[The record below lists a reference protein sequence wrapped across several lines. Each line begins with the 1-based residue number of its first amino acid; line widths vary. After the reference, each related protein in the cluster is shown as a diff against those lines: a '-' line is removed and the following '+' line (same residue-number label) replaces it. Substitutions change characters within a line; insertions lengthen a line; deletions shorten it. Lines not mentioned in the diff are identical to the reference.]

1 MDCSR
6 GLLISYCIQLQN
18 LCTHLK
24 LFDDGKHSMESD
36 IYAFGILL
44 WEMVT
49 HEVPYEGLS
58 GPQIMS
64 RVDKN
69 QVQ

>member
-1 MDCSR
+1 
-6 GLLISYCIQLQN
+6 
-18 LCTHLK
+18 
-24 LFDDGKHSMESD
+24 MESD

-49 HEVPYEGLS
+49 HEVPYKELTHT
-58 GPQIMS
+58 QIMS
-64 RVDKN
+64 RVNKN

>member
-1 MDCSR
+1 M
-6 GLLISYCIQLQN
+6 QLQN

-24 LFDDGKHSMESD
+24 LFDDGKLSMESD

-44 WEMVT
+44 WVMVT

-58 GPQIMS
+58 SAQIMS
-64 RVDKN
+64 RVNKN